1 MNLKLDE
8 FLHLRYV
15 KYDLLIFFGWKSG
28 HSPQILFKPL
38 VVLASRYT
46 TGQKLQ
52 EIHVSLLRSSL
63 LLSLLYHY
71 YHHSKCV
78 IHTKILLF
86 LFMIWNYCVLF
97 WHVYGV
103 LNCLLYYYHFLF
115 WHISFRFTFMS
126 TFHHLGMIFDVP
138 IPTEKKNKPRQYKAI
153 FVDFEL
159 PRLIPTRYSF
169 RRFPS
174 IPSSGVSPLGK

>member
-1 MNLKLDE
+1 MNLNLDE
-8 FLHLRYV
+8 FLHLGYV

-38 VVLASRYT
+38 VVWASRYT

-78 IHTKILLF
+78 VHTKILLF
-86 LFMIWNYCVLF
+86 YLWFETTVFYFGTCMVFWIVYCTIIIFYFDTYPLDSRL
-97 WHVYGV
+97 WA
-103 LNCLLYYYHFLF
+103 
-115 WHISFRFTFMS
+115 RS
-126 TFHHLGMIFDVP
+126 TM
-138 IPTEKKNKPRQYKAI
+138 
-153 FVDFEL
+153 
-159 PRLIPTRYSF
+159 
-169 RRFPS
+169 
-174 IPSSGVSPLGK
+174 